1 MGTTTYTKE
10 VGDKICERLAEGD
23 SLRKICAESG
33 MPSRWSVFRWL
44 DDEANEAFRNQYARA
59 REWQAES
66 LMDEILEI
74 SDDASRDVVTKGEG
88 EEAYDRERFTAS
100 ARDKIKID
108 ARFKL
113 MGQLNP
119 KKYGAKMSLAVT
131 ETNPVNK
138 LTDEELLDEIRK
150 LAPNQ

>member
-10 VGDKICERLAEGD
+10 VGDKICERLAEGE
-23 SLRKICAESG
+23 SLRKICADKE

-66 LMDEILEI
+66 IMDEVLELA
-74 SDDASRDVVTKGEG
+74 DDASQDSQPGAFGEVG
-88 EEAYDRERFTAS
+88 NAAAVSRS
-100 ARDKIKID
+100 KLKVD
-108 ARFKL
+108 ARLKVA
-113 MGQLNP
+113 GQLNP

-131 ETNPVNK
+131 DTNPVSK